1 MVGREE
7 HERDVMTSGYF
18 SVVFSMFRLWR
29 ARERERELREKK
41 CEESE

>member
-1 MVGREE
+1 MGREE
-7 HERDVMTSGYF
+7 RERDAMTSGYF

-29 ARERERELREKK
+29 ERERERELREKK